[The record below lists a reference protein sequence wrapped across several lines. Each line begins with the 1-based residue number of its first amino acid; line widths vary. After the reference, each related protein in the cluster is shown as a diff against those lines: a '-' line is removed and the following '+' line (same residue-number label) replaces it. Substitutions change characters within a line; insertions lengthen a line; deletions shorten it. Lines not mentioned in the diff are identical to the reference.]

1 MVPTMTF
8 HSCAPSHGRCSSPIP
23 RSFSVARRGRY
34 SNGQWRTAM
43 AGCPPV
49 APQNSLSRAALCST
63 NSRSK
68 QVVIP
73 SLLRSWPILRPPIV
87 PSSRPLQKPEQTP
100 RCCYSPMHQR
110 RQRWLN
116 WSRLPRRSCDGVGS
130 SRRSIEHSLHAR
142 RTLSMPEVEIPNPEE
157 LEEIRNKG
165 FTRRVA
171 ITTALYAVMLAIAA
185 LGGNNAMKDML
196 LAQQQSSDQ
205 WAFYQAKVIR
215 EHEYRIQ
222 QKRLEVEL
230 AERGAGMAPETRQQY
245 EALLAEFTAETK
257 RYGAEKKDIE
267 QDAKKLEHERD
278 VNRKKD
284 PYFDFAE
291 VLLQIAIVMSS
302 VSILATSRLLY
313 GVSFVLAVCGTL
325 LMLNGYALVVALPF
339 FSGGH

>member
-1 MVPTMTF
+1 
-8 HSCAPSHGRCSSPIP
+8 
-23 RSFSVARRGRY
+23 
-34 SNGQWRTAM
+34 
-43 AGCPPV
+43 
-49 APQNSLSRAALCST
+49 
-63 NSRSK
+63 
-68 QVVIP
+68 
-73 SLLRSWPILRPPIV
+73 
-87 PSSRPLQKPEQTP
+87 
-100 RCCYSPMHQR
+100 
-110 RQRWLN
+110 
-116 WSRLPRRSCDGVGS
+116 
-130 SRRSIEHSLHAR
+130 
-142 RTLSMPEVEIPNPEE
+142 MPEVEIPKPEE

-230 AERGAGMAPETRQQY
+230 AERGAGMAPEVRQQY

-257 RYGAEKKDIE
+257 RYNTEKKDIE
-267 QDAKKLEHERD
+267 KDAKKLEHERD
-278 VNRKKD
+278 VNRKKA

-302 VSILATSRLLY
+302 VSILSSSRLMY
-313 GVSFVLAVCGTL
+313 GLSLLLALGGTF
-325 LMLNGYALVVALPF
+325 LMINGYSLWTMLPF
-339 FSGGH
+339 LHGGH